1 MFRGSFAL
9 TLDDK
14 GRLALPTR
22 YRDSLLSD
30 EQGQLICTIDH
41 LAPCLVLY
49 PISEWELIEEKL
61 RQLSDF
67 HPQEKRLKRLILGHA
82 TDCDMDKIG
91 RILVPATLRNHAN
104 LSKNVRLVGQLNKF
118 ELWDEDVWHQRVN
131 ADMAAEQE
139 LASSGDA
146 ELSERLQGLTL

>member
-1 MFRGSFAL
+1 
-9 TLDDK
+9 
-14 GRLALPTR
+14 
-22 YRDSLLSD
+22 
-30 EQGQLICTIDH
+30 
-41 LAPCLVLY
+41 
-49 PISEWELIEEKL
+49 
-61 RQLSDF
+61 
-67 HPQEKRLKRLILGHA
+67 
-82 TDCDMDKIG
+82 MDKIG
-91 RILVPATLRNHAN
+91 RILVPATLRSHAN